1 MAELIALS
9 PCDGLLPL
17 TIGSVSLTE
26 EAAGVLTSL
35 APGKAGVKPLS
46 IALKAA
52 HDMAY
57 PAPNRATG
65 KAGGRVIWFGQG
77 QAMLVGPV
85 PDLALGQHA
94 ALTDQSDAW
103 AVVRLDGDGA
113 ANVLA
118 RLVPLDM
125 RPSQFKRGH
134 TARTELMHMMAS
146 VTRVGD
152 KAFVIMVFRSM
163 AATLVHD
170 MKTAM
175 EAVAARG

>member
-1 MAELIALS
+1 MAELLAKS
-9 PCDGLLPL
+9 PCEGLLPL
-17 TIGSVSLTE
+17 TIGALALTE
-26 EAAGVLTSL
+26 ETPGAMTSL
-35 APGKAGVKPLS
+35 ALRKGGEKPLS
-46 IALKAA
+46 EALKAA
-52 HDMAY
+52 HGMGF

-65 KAGGRVIWFGQG
+65 KADGRAIWFGRG
-77 QAMLVGPV
+77 QAMLLGPV
-85 PDLALGQHA
+85 PDPALGAHA

-103 AVVRLDGDGA
+103 AIARLEGEGA
-113 ANVLA
+113 ADVLA
-118 RLVPLDM
+118 RLVPLDL
-125 RPSQFKRGH
+125 RNTQFKRGH

-170 MKTAM
+170 LKTAM